1 MQTCEIYCRK
11 SINKKI
17 TRQPRRR
24 LSKKLD
30 RAAKSAAGSAN
41 WKLENACAY
50 LWLPLWVYVW
60 LCVSPFPFC
69 IHNLHAI
76 QWRLKE
82 GDWEGKRGT
91 SPLPEHEPG
100 FDNFLP
106 LPGLFSVFVLLPL
119 LITLFLRFTF
129 YFYIDFIFI
138 ESFCSSLKFVFG

>member
-30 RAAKSAAGSAN
+30 RAAQSAAGSAN

-50 LWLPLWVYVW
+50 LWLPLWV
-60 LCVSPFPFC
+60 CVFLLFLSAFTIC
-69 IHNLHAI
+69 MRYSGGCRKGIE
-76 QWRLKE
+76 R
-82 GDWEGKRGT
+82 KRGT

-106 LPGLFSVFVLLPL
+106 LPGLFSVFVLLLL

>member
-17 TRQPRRR
+17 TRQARRR
-24 LSKKLD
+24 LPKKLD
-30 RAAKSAAGSAN
+30 RAAESAAGSAN

-50 LWLPLWVYVW
+50 LWLPLWV
-60 LCVSPFPFC
+60 CVCVFLLFLSAFTIC
-69 IHNLHAI
+69 MRYSGGCR
-76 QWRLKE
+76 QGVK
-82 GDWEGKRGT
+82 GSGGQ
-91 SPLPEHEPG
+91 SLPEHEPG

-106 LPGLFSVFVLLPL
+106 PPGLFSAFLLLL